1 MSDCI
6 FCDIIHGEAPASE
19 YKEWGGA
26 VISFAPLN
34 PVTEGHLLFVPV
46 VHAQDAAE
54 DTFGASL
61 AFEHAAWYGRNRGH
75 FNIVTSAGVYASQS
89 IFHTHIHFVPRRN
102 NDGLLL
108 PWSNQIKE

>member
-1 MSDCI
+1 MNDCV
-6 FCDIIHGEAPASE
+6 FCDIIHGEAPANE

-54 DTFGASL
+54 DAFGASL
-61 AFEHAAWYGRNRGH
+61 AFEQAAWYGRNHGH
-75 FNIVTSAGVYASQS
+75 FNIITSAGVYATQS
-89 IFHTHIHFVPRRN
+89 IFHTHLHYIPRRL

-108 PWSNQIKE
+108 PWSK